1 MEATLALNRTELR
14 RYLERI
20 GDRWRLDGAFLGGT
34 ALNGELEPGGGA
46 SYGETDP
53 EQETLYGD
61 TDPGGDAPAT
71 FTVVLVSD
79 AFDEVPWLERVHV
92 AAALWD
98 AHEMGA
104 PAQAHCYTT
113 AEFERRRETAPAV
126 IDAIWHGLDLLA
138 LI

>member
-1 MEATLALNRTELR
+1 MPLVEATLALNRAELR

-20 GDRWRLDGAFLGGT
+20 GDRWRLEGAFLGGT
-34 ALNGELEPGGGA
+34 ALHGEVGPAEDALH
-46 SYGETDP
+46 
-53 EQETLYGD
+53 GD
-61 TDPGGDAPAT
+61 ADPGEDAPAT

-113 AEFERRRETAPAV
+113 AEFERRRETTPAV
-126 IDAIWHGLDLLA
+126 LDATWHGLDLLA